1 MIQAILTQLSSSH
14 QRLRTKDVEGSADRL
29 PVVGETFV
37 LLSKPIA
44 EGSTHRVIATTPV
57 TEIRHHTENGS
68 LEFWTK
74 NSHYGLQIQD
84 LDVVGNA

>member
-1 MIQAILTQLSSSH
+1 MIKAILSQLSSSH

-29 PVVGETFV
+29 PAVGETFV
-37 LLSKPIA
+37 LLSKPI
-44 EGSTHRVIATTPV
+44 EMGSTHRVIATTPV

-74 NSHYGLQIQD
+74 NSHYGLQILD